1 MRELPPNTV
10 LKAVSPTA
18 AATTGTEAATGTE
31 ATTGT
36 EAPAAPK
43 VPGKATA
50 PRVAVASLV
59 GTTIEYYDFA
69 VYGTAS
75 ALVLGPAFF
84 PSGNATV
91 SSLAAFLTFAAAFV
105 ARPLGVALFGTI
117 GDRLG
122 RRRALFLS
130 LMLMGVATVGVGLL
144 PTYETA
150 GLLAP
155 VLLVTLR
162 LLQGVSM
169 GGEWG
174 GAVLLAAE
182 HAPPGRRAL
191 YASIPNAG
199 PSLGFLLS
207 TAVILPTLN
216 IGGRDAFTDWT
227 WRIPFLLS
235 AVLVVVGLWVRA
247 TVSESPLFRPSD
259 DPATPAEAPAP
270 SPDGTPAAESRFPL
284 GTLLTRYPGRLFL
297 GIGAALGGSA
307 VYYLTIVY
315 SLSYA
320 PQALGISRN
329 TMLTAASVG
338 AAAGIAVTLPAARLA
353 DRIGR
358 RPVMLTGAV
367 GSVLWAVP
375 MYASLSSRDGWVIT
389 GAYTVGLVLLALMFS
404 PVAAFLPE
412 LFPARLRYTG
422 ASAAFILANTFGG
435 GFAPLVATWLNS
447 HWGSPLVLGFY
458 TGGLCLVSLLCL
470 LALPETRDHEFAV

>member
-1 MRELPPNTV
+1 MPELPPNTA
-10 LKAVSPTA
+10 LKPISPTA
-18 AATTGTEAATGTE
+18 PRTTGTAGNAKVTGTD
-31 ATTGT
+31 
-36 EAPAAPK
+36 
-43 VPGKATA
+43 A

-59 GTTIEYYDFA
+59 GTTIEYYDFT

-84 PSGNATV
+84 PSGNAAL
-91 SSLAAFLTFAAAFV
+91 SSLAAFLTFAAAFLS
-105 ARPLGVALFGTI
+105 RPLGVVVFGTI

-122 RRRALFLS
+122 RRRALVIS
-130 LMLMGVATVGVGLL
+130 LLMMGVATVGVGLL

-155 VLLVTLR
+155 VLLVALR

-191 YASIPNAG
+191 YASIPQAG

-207 TAVILPTLN
+207 TAVILPTMN
-216 IGGRDAFTDWT
+216 IVGMDGFTDWA

-235 AVLVVVGLWVRA
+235 TVLVVVGLWVRT
-247 TVSESPLFRPSD
+247 TVSESPVFTTTAR
-259 DPATPAEAPAP
+259 TPESKAAP
-270 SPDGTPAAESRFPL
+270 RFPL
-284 GTLLTRYPGRLFL
+284 GTILRQYPGRLLL
-297 GIGAALGGSA
+297 GTGAALGGSA

-315 SLSYA
+315 SLSYG
-320 PQALGISRN
+320 PQELGIPRN
-329 TMLTAASVG
+329 TMLTAASIG
-338 AAAGIAVTLPAARLA
+338 AAAGIAVTLPAARLS

-358 RPVMLTGAV
+358 RPLMLAGAV
-367 GSVLWAVP
+367 GCVVWAVP
-375 MYASLSSRDGWVIT
+375 MYASLSSRNGLVIT
-389 GAYTVGLVLLALMFS
+389 GAYTVGLMLLALMFS

-422 ASAAFILANTFGG
+422 ASAAFILANTLGG

-470 LALPETRDHEFAV
+470 LALPETRDHEFDV

>member
-1 MRELPPNTV
+1 MPELPTMT
-10 LKAVSPTA
+10 VSPQRS
-18 AATTGTEAATGTE
+18 EK
-31 ATTGT
+31 T
-36 EAPAAPK
+36 EAPK
-43 VPGKATA
+43 
-50 PRVAVASLV
+50 VAVASLV

-84 PSGNATV
+84 PSGNATL
-91 SSLAAFLTFAAAFV
+91 SSLAAFLTFSAAFLS
-105 ARPLGVALFGTI
+105 RPLGVVLFGTI

-122 RRRALFLS
+122 RRQALVVS
-130 LMLMGVATVGVGLL
+130 LLLMGVATVGVGLL

-191 YASIPNAG
+191 YASIPNIG

-207 TAVILPTLN
+207 TAVILPTMN
-216 IGGRDAFTDWT
+216 IVGMEGFTDWA

-235 AVLVVVGLWVRA
+235 TVLVVVGLWVRT
-247 TVSESPLFRPSD
+247 TVSESPVFKARTH
-259 DPATPAEAPAP
+259 TPQPESAP
-270 SPDGTPAAESRFPL
+270 RFPL
-284 GTLLTRYPGRLFL
+284 GTLVKQYPGRLLL
-297 GIGAALGGSA
+297 GTGAAIGGSA

-315 SLSYA
+315 SLSYG
-320 PQALGISRN
+320 PQELGIPRN
-329 TMLTAASVG
+329 TMLTAASIG
-338 AAAGIAVTLPAARLA
+338 AAAGIAITLPVARLS

-358 RPVMLTGAV
+358 RPLMLAGAV
-367 GSVLWAVP
+367 GCVVWAIP
-375 MYASLSSRDGWVIT
+375 MYASLSSRNGLVIT
-389 GAYTVGLVLLALMFS
+389 GAYTVGLMFLALMFS
-404 PVAAFLPE
+404 PVAAFLAE
-412 LFPARLRYTG
+412 LFPARMRYTG

-435 GFAPLVATWLNS
+435 GFAPSVATWLNS
-447 HWGSPLVLGFY
+447 HWESPLVLGFY

-470 LALPETRDHEFAV
+470 LALPETREHEFDA

>member
-1 MRELPPNTV
+1 MPDLPSKTAPVTV
-10 LKAVSPTA
+10 GPR
-18 AATTGTEAATGTE
+18 
-31 ATTGT
+31 
-36 EAPAAPK
+36 PAASP
-43 VPGKATA
+43 PPAARTEA

-91 SSLAAFLTFAAAFV
+91 SSLAAFLTFAAAFLS
-105 ARPLGVALFGTI
+105 RPLGVVLFGTI

-122 RRRALFLS
+122 RRRALVAS
-130 LMLMGVATVGVGLL
+130 LLLMGVATVGVGLL

-162 LLQGVSM
+162 LLQGISM

-191 YASIPNAG
+191 YASIPQAG

-216 IGGRDAFTDWT
+216 IVGRDGFVEWA

-235 AVLVVVGLWVRA
+235 TVLVVIGLWVRT
-247 TVSESPLFRPSD
+247 TVSESPVFSATADRTTRPRSKA
-259 DPATPAEAPAP
+259 PESTPE
-270 SPDGTPAAESRFPL
+270 SGSRFPL
-284 GTLLTRYPGRLFL
+284 GVLLKRYPRRLLL
-297 GIGAALGGSA
+297 GTGAAIGGSA

-315 SLSYA
+315 SISYG
-320 PQALGISRN
+320 PKELGIPQN
-329 TMLTAASVG
+329 TMLTAASIG
-338 AAAGIAVTLPAARLA
+338 AAAGIAITLPVARLS

-367 GSVLWAVP
+367 GCVVWAVP
-375 MYASLSSRDGWVIT
+375 MYASLSSRNGLVIT
-389 GAYTVGLVLLALMFS
+389 GAYTVGLMFLALMFS

-422 ASAAFILANTFGG
+422 ASAAFILANTLGG

-447 HWGSPLVLGFY
+447 HWESPLVLGFY
-458 TGGLCLVSLLCL
+458 TGTLCLLSLLCL
-470 LALPETRDHEFAV
+470 LALPETRDEEFDI

>member
-1 MRELPPNTV
+1 MPDSTSKTV
-10 LKAVSPTA
+10 PGTAGPRPA
-18 AATTGTEAATGTE
+18 AAPSAAAKGEAS
-31 ATTGT
+31 
-36 EAPAAPK
+36 
-43 VPGKATA
+43 
-50 PRVAVASLV
+50 RVAVASLV

-69 VYGTAS
+69 VYGTAA

-84 PSGNATV
+84 PSGNATA
-91 SSLAAFLTFAAAFV
+91 SSLAAFLTFAAAFLS
-105 ARPLGVALFGTI
+105 RPLGVVLFGTI

-122 RRRALFLS
+122 RRQALVTS
-130 LMLMGVATVGVGLL
+130 LLLMGVATVGVGLL

-191 YASIPNAG
+191 YASIPNVG

-207 TAVILPTLN
+207 SAVILPTLH
-216 IGGRDAFTDWT
+216 IAGRDGFTNGA

-235 AVLVVVGLWVRA
+235 TVLVVIGLWVRT
-247 TVSESPLFRPSD
+247 TVSESPVFSS
-259 DPATPAEAPAP
+259 PARRTAQAPA
-270 SPDGTPAAESRFPL
+270 SRFPL
-284 GTLLTRYPGRLFL
+284 GALLRQHPGRLLL
-297 GIGAALGGSA
+297 GIGAAIGGSA

-315 SLSYA
+315 SISYG
-320 PQALGISRN
+320 PKSLGIPQN
-329 TMLTAASVG
+329 TMLTAASIG
-338 AAAGIAVTLPAARLA
+338 AAAGIAITLPVARLA

-358 RPVMLTGAV
+358 RPVMLTGAAGCV
-367 GSVLWAVP
+367 VWAVP
-375 MYASLSSRDGWVIT
+375 MYASLSSRNALVIT
-389 GAYTVGLVLLALMFS
+389 GAYIVGLMLLALMFS
-404 PVAAFLPE
+404 PVAAFLAE

-422 ASAAFILANTFGG
+422 ASAAFILANTLGG

-447 HWGSPLVLGFY
+447 HWESPLVLGFY
-458 TGGLCLVSLLCL
+458 TGGLCLLSLLCL
-470 LALPETRDHEFAV
+470 LALPETRDHEFDA

>member
-1 MRELPPNTV
+1 MPELPLKTGDPKLAASPPQTANTA
-10 LKAVSPTA
+10 KS
-18 AATTGTEAATGTE
+18 E
-31 ATTGT
+31 
-36 EAPAAPK
+36 
-43 VPGKATA
+43 A

-84 PSGNATV
+84 PSGNATL
-91 SSLAAFLTFAAAFV
+91 SSMAAFLTFAAAFLS
-105 ARPLGVALFGTI
+105 RPLGVILFGTI

-122 RRRALFLS
+122 RRHALVVS
-130 LMLMGVATVGVGLL
+130 LLLMGVATVGVGLL

-150 GLLAP
+150 GFLAP

-191 YASIPNAG
+191 YASIPNVG

-207 TAVILPTLN
+207 TAVILPTMN
-216 IGGRDAFTDWT
+216 IVGMDGFTDWA

-235 AVLVVVGLWVRA
+235 TVLVAVGLWVRT
-247 TVSESPLFRPSD
+247 TVSESPVFTATTGAADR
-259 DPATPAEAPAP
+259 DPVPQPLAASASA
-270 SPDGTPAAESRFPL
+270 SAAAAESAARFPL
-284 GTLLTRYPGRLFL
+284 GAVLRQYPGRLLL
-297 GIGAALGGSA
+297 GTGAAIGGSA

-315 SLSYA
+315 SLSYG
-320 PQALGISRN
+320 PTELGIPRN
-329 TMLTAASVG
+329 TMLTAASIG
-338 AAAGIAVTLPAARLA
+338 AAAGIAITLPVARLS

-358 RPVMLTGAV
+358 RPLMLAGAV
-367 GSVLWAVP
+367 GSVVWAVP
-375 MYASLSSRDGWVIT
+375 MYASLSSRDGLVIT
-389 GAYTVGLVLLALMFS
+389 GAYTVGLMFLALMFS

-422 ASAAFILANTFGG
+422 ASAAFILANTLGG
-435 GFAPLVATWLNS
+435 GFAPSVATWLNS
-447 HWGSPLVLGFY
+447 HWESPLVLGFY
-458 TGGLCLVSLLCL
+458 TGSLCLVSLLCL
-470 LALPETRDHEFAV
+470 LALPETRDHEFGV

>member
-1 MRELPPNTV
+1 MPDLPS
-10 LKAVSPTA
+10 KTA
-18 AATTGTEAATGTE
+18 PMAAGPR
-31 ATTGT
+31 
-36 EAPAAPK
+36 PAASP
-43 VPGKATA
+43 PPSTA
-50 PRVAVASLV
+50 KTEGPRVAVASLV

-91 SSLAAFLTFAAAFV
+91 SSLAAFLTFAAAFLS
-105 ARPLGVALFGTI
+105 RPLGVVLFGTI
-117 GDRLG
+117 GDQLG
-122 RRRALFLS
+122 RRRALVAS
-130 LMLMGVATVGVGLL
+130 LLLMGVATVGVGLL

-162 LLQGVSM
+162 LLQGISM

-191 YASIPNAG
+191 YASIPQAG

-216 IGGRDAFTDWT
+216 IVGRDGFVEWA

-235 AVLVVVGLWVRA
+235 TVLVVIGLWVRT
-247 TVSESPLFRPSD
+247 TVSESPVFSATADRTTRPRSKA
-259 DPATPAEAPAP
+259 PEPTPE
-270 SPDGTPAAESRFPL
+270 SGSRFPL
-284 GTLLTRYPGRLFL
+284 GVLLKRYPRRLLL
-297 GIGAALGGSA
+297 GTGAAIGGSA

-315 SLSYA
+315 SISYG
-320 PQALGISRN
+320 PKELGIPQN
-329 TMLTAASVG
+329 TMLTAASIG
-338 AAAGIAVTLPAARLA
+338 AAAGIAITLPVAKLS

-367 GSVLWAVP
+367 GCVVWAVP
-375 MYASLSSRDGWVIT
+375 MYASLSSRNGLVIT
-389 GAYTVGLVLLALMFS
+389 GAYTVGLMFLALMFS

-422 ASAAFILANTFGG
+422 ASAAFILANTLGG

-447 HWGSPLVLGFY
+447 HWESPLVLGFY
-458 TGGLCLVSLLCL
+458 TGTLCLLSLLCL
-470 LALPETRDHEFAV
+470 LALPETRDEKFDI

>member
-1 MRELPPNTV
+1 MPELPTLN
-10 LKAVSPTA
+10 ASPPRTA
-18 AATTGTEAATGTE
+18 K
-31 ATTGT
+31 T
-36 EAPAAPK
+36 EAPKVAA
-43 VPGKATA
+43 
-50 PRVAVASLV
+50 ASLV

-84 PSGNATV
+84 PSGNATL
-91 SSLAAFLTFAAAFV
+91 SSLAAFLTFAAAFLS
-105 ARPLGVALFGTI
+105 RPLGVVLFGTI

-122 RRRALFLS
+122 RRQALVLS
-130 LMLMGVATVGVGLL
+130 LLLMGVATVGVGLL

-155 VLLVTLR
+155 VTLVTLR

-191 YASIPNAG
+191 YASIPNLG

-216 IGGRDAFTDWT
+216 IVGTEGFTDWA

-235 AVLVVVGLWVRA
+235 TVLVVVGLWVRT
-247 TVSESPLFRPSD
+247 TVSESPVFK
-259 DPATPAEAPAP
+259 ATARARELEAESAPGSVSAPA
-270 SPDGTPAAESRFPL
+270 SRFPL
-284 GTLLTRYPGRLFL
+284 GTILRRYPRRLLL
-297 GIGAALGGSA
+297 GIGAAIGGSA

-315 SLSYA
+315 SLSYG
-320 PQALGISRN
+320 PQELGIPRN
-329 TMLTAASVG
+329 TMLTAASIG
-338 AAAGIAVTLPAARLA
+338 AAAGIAITLPVAGLS

-358 RPVMLTGAV
+358 RPLMLAGAV
-367 GSVLWAVP
+367 GCVVWAVP
-375 MYASLSSRDGWVIT
+375 MYASLGSRDGLVIT
-389 GAYTVGLVLLALMFS
+389 GAYTVGLMFLALMFS
-404 PVAAFLPE
+404 PVAAFLQE

-422 ASAAFILANTFGG
+422 ASAAFILANTLGG
-435 GFAPLVATWLNS
+435 GFAPSIATWLNS
-447 HWGSPLVLGFY
+447 RWESPLVLGFY

-470 LALPETRDHEFAV
+470 LALPETRDHEFDA

>member
-1 MRELPPNTV
+1 MPESPSRTVAEAAEPRSVPLP
-10 LKAVSPTA
+10 VSPPAGSSKASKVA
-18 AATTGTEAATGTE
+18 AA
-31 ATTGT
+31 
-36 EAPAAPK
+36 
-43 VPGKATA
+43 
-50 PRVAVASLV
+50 SLI

-84 PSGNATV
+84 PSGNPTV
-91 SSLAAFLTFAAAFV
+91 SSLAAFLTFAAAFLS
-105 ARPLGVALFGTI
+105 RPLGVVLFGTI

-122 RRRALFLS
+122 RRRALVAS
-130 LMLMGVATVGVGLL
+130 LLLMGLATVGVGLL

-191 YASIPNAG
+191 YAAVPNVG

-216 IGGRDAFTDWT
+216 IVGRDGFTDWA
-227 WRIPFLLS
+227 WRVPFLLS
-235 AVLVVVGLWVRA
+235 AVLVMVGLWVRT
-247 TVSESPLFRPSD
+247 TVSESPVFQDR
-259 DPATPAEAPAP
+259 
-270 SPDGTPAAESRFPL
+270 PAAKTSGTTPKSSASSVSSTDSVSRFPL
-284 GTLLTRYPGRLFL
+284 GTLVARYPGRLLL
-297 GIGAALGGSA
+297 GTGAAIGGSA

-315 SLSYA
+315 SLSYG
-320 PQALGISRN
+320 PKALGIPQN

-338 AAAGIAVTLPAARLA
+338 AAAGIAITLPVARLA
-353 DRIGR
+353 DRVGR
-358 RPVMLTGAV
+358 RPLMLAGAAGCV
-367 GSVLWAVP
+367 VWAVP
-375 MYASLSSRDGWVIT
+375 MYGSLSTGNGFVIT
-389 GAYTVGLVLLALMFS
+389 GAYTVGLMLLALMFS
-404 PVAAFLPE
+404 PVAAFLAE

-422 ASAAFILANTFGG
+422 ASAAFILANTLGG

-447 HWGSPLVLGFY
+447 QWSSPLVLGFY
-458 TGGLCLVSLLCL
+458 TGGLCLISLVCL
-470 LALPETRDHEFAV
+470 WALPETREDDFTA

>member
-1 MRELPPNTV
+1 M
-10 LKAVSPTA
+10 
-18 AATTGTEAATGTE
+18 
-31 ATTGT
+31 
-36 EAPAAPK
+36 
-43 VPGKATA
+43 
-50 PRVAVASLV
+50 
-59 GTTIEYYDFA
+59 
-69 VYGTAS
+69 
-75 ALVLGPAFF
+75 
-84 PSGNATV
+84 
-91 SSLAAFLTFAAAFV
+91 
-105 ARPLGVALFGTI
+105 
-117 GDRLG
+117 
-122 RRRALFLS
+122 
-130 LMLMGVATVGVGLL
+130 
-144 PTYETA
+144 
-150 GLLAP
+150 
-155 VLLVTLR
+155 LLVTLR

-191 YASIPNAG
+191 YASIPQAG

-207 TAVILPTLN
+207 SAVILPTLN

-235 AVLVVVGLWVRA
+235 TVLVVVGLWVRT
-247 TVSESPLFRPSD
+247 TVSESPLF
-259 DPATPAEAPAP
+259 TPAANGAAQAPAP
-270 SPDGTPAAESRFPL
+270 RPEGPAASESRFPL
-284 GTLLTRYPGRLFL
+284 GTLLARYPGRLFL

-315 SLSYA
+315 SLSYG
-320 PQALGISRN
+320 PKELGIPQN

-338 AAAGIAVTLPAARLA
+338 SAAGIALTLPAARLA

-367 GSVLWAVP
+367 GCVVWAVP

-389 GAYTVGLVLLALMFS
+389 GAYTVGLMLLALMFS

-422 ASAAFILANTFGG
+422 ASAAFILANTLGG

-447 HWGSPLVLGFY
+447 HWGSPLVLAFY

-470 LALPETRDHEFAV
+470 LALPETRDHEFDV

>member
-1 MRELPPNTV
+1 MPELPSKTAPETV
-10 LKAVSPTA
+10 GPRPAASPPPTA
-18 AATTGTEAATGTE
+18 RTIDTSAGKTE
-31 ATTGT
+31 
-36 EAPAAPK
+36 
-43 VPGKATA
+43 A

-84 PSGNATV
+84 PSGNPTV
-91 SSLAAFLTFAAAFV
+91 SSLAAFLTFAAAFLS
-105 ARPLGVALFGTI
+105 RPLGVVLFGTI

-122 RRRALFLS
+122 RRRALVAS
-130 LMLMGVATVGVGLL
+130 LLLMGVATVGVGLL

-162 LLQGVSM
+162 LLQGISM

-191 YASIPNAG
+191 YASIPQAG

-216 IGGRDAFTDWT
+216 IVGRDGFVDWA

-235 AVLVVVGLWVRA
+235 TVLVVIGLWVRT
-247 TVSESPLFRPSD
+247 TVSESPVFS
-259 DPATPAEAPAP
+259 
-270 SPDGTPAAESRFPL
+270 AAADRTTQTRSEPPTASRFPL
-284 GTLLTRYPGRLFL
+284 VTLLKRYPGRVLL
-297 GIGAALGGSA
+297 GTGAAIGGSA

-315 SLSYA
+315 SISYG
-320 PQALGISRN
+320 PKELGIPQN
-329 TMLTAASVG
+329 TMLTAASIG
-338 AAAGIAVTLPAARLA
+338 AAAGIAITLPVARLS

-367 GSVLWAVP
+367 GCVVWAVP
-375 MYASLSSRDGWVIT
+375 MYASLSSRDGLVIT
-389 GAYTVGLVLLALMFS
+389 GAYTVGLMFLALMFS

-422 ASAAFILANTFGG
+422 ASAAFILANTLGG

-447 HWGSPLVLGFY
+447 HWESPLVLGFY
-458 TGGLCLVSLLCL
+458 TGTLCLLSLLCL
-470 LALPETRDHEFAV
+470 LALPETRDQEFDI

>member
-1 MRELPPNTV
+1 MPE
-10 LKAVSPTA
+10 SPSKTA
-18 AATTGTEAATGTE
+18 EKSPARTE
-31 ATTGT
+31 
-36 EAPAAPK
+36 
-43 VPGKATA
+43 A

-84 PSGNATV
+84 PSGNPTV
-91 SSLAAFLTFAAAFV
+91 SSLAAFLTFAAAFLS
-105 ARPLGVALFGTI
+105 RPLGVVLFGTI

-122 RRRALFLS
+122 RRQALVAS
-130 LMLMGVATVGVGLL
+130 LLLMGVATVGVGLL

-162 LLQGVSM
+162 LFQGLSM

-191 YASIPNAG
+191 YASVPQAG

-207 TAVILPTLN
+207 SAVILPTLE
-216 IGGRDAFTDWT
+216 IVGRDGFTDWA

-235 AVLVVVGLWVRA
+235 TVLVVIGLWVRT
-247 TVSESPLFRPSD
+247 TVSESPVFRD
-259 DPATPAEAPAP
+259 AAHRTAQTPAPTPAP
-270 SPDGTPAAESRFPL
+270 TLESRFPL
-284 GTLLTRYPGRLFL
+284 ATLLKRYPGRLLL
-297 GIGAALGGSA
+297 GTGAAIGGSA

-315 SLSYA
+315 SLSYG
-320 PQALGISRN
+320 PKELGIPQN
-329 TMLTAASVG
+329 TMLTAASIG
-338 AAAGIAVTLPAARLA
+338 AAAGIAITLPVARLS

-367 GSVLWAVP
+367 GCVLWAVP
-375 MYASLSSRDGWVIT
+375 MYASLSSRDAWLIT
-389 GAYTVGLVLLALMFS
+389 GAYTVGLMLLALMFS

-412 LFPARLRYTG
+412 LFPARLRYSG
-422 ASAAFILANTFGG
+422 ASAAFILANTLGG

-447 HWGSPLVLGFY
+447 RWDSPLVLGFY
-458 TGGLCLVSLLCL
+458 TGGLCLLSLLCL
-470 LALPETRDHEFAV
+470 LALPETRDQEFDT

>member
-1 MRELPPNTV
+1 MPDLPSKTAPVTV
-10 LKAVSPTA
+10 GPR
-18 AATTGTEAATGTE
+18 
-31 ATTGT
+31 
-36 EAPAAPK
+36 PAASP
-43 VPGKATA
+43 PPAARTEA

-91 SSLAAFLTFAAAFV
+91 SSLAAFLTFAAAFLS
-105 ARPLGVALFGTI
+105 RPLGVVLFGTI

-122 RRRALFLS
+122 RRRALVAS
-130 LMLMGVATVGVGLL
+130 LLLMGVATVGVGLL

-162 LLQGVSM
+162 LLQGISM

-191 YASIPNAG
+191 YASIPQAG

-216 IGGRDAFTDWT
+216 IVGRDGFVEWA

-235 AVLVVVGLWVRA
+235 TVLVVIGLWVRT
-247 TVSESPLFRPSD
+247 TVSESPVFSATADRTTRPRSKA
-259 DPATPAEAPAP
+259 PEPTPE
-270 SPDGTPAAESRFPL
+270 SGSRFPL
-284 GTLLTRYPGRLFL
+284 GVLLKRYPRRLLL
-297 GIGAALGGSA
+297 GTGAAIGGSA

-315 SLSYA
+315 SISYG
-320 PQALGISRN
+320 PKELGIPQN
-329 TMLTAASVG
+329 TMLTAASIG
-338 AAAGIAVTLPAARLA
+338 AAAGIAITLPVARLS

-367 GSVLWAVP
+367 GCVVWAVP
-375 MYASLSSRDGWVIT
+375 MYASLSSRNGLVIT
-389 GAYTVGLVLLALMFS
+389 GAYTVGLMFLALMFS

-422 ASAAFILANTFGG
+422 ASAAFILANTLGG

-447 HWGSPLVLGFY
+447 HWESPLVLGFY
-458 TGGLCLVSLLCL
+458 TGTLCLLSLLCL
-470 LALPETRDHEFAV
+470 LALPETRDEEFDI

>member
-1 MRELPPNTV
+1 MPELPSKTAPV
-10 LKAVSPTA
+10 AVGA
-18 AATTGTEAATGTE
+18 R
-31 ATTGT
+31 
-36 EAPAAPK
+36 PAASPPPSTAK
-43 VPGKATA
+43 TEA

-91 SSLAAFLTFAAAFV
+91 SSLAAFLTFAAAFLS
-105 ARPLGVALFGTI
+105 RPLGVVLFGTI

-122 RRRALFLS
+122 RRRALVAS
-130 LMLMGVATVGVGLL
+130 LLLMGVATVGVGLL

-162 LLQGVSM
+162 LLQGISM

-191 YASIPNAG
+191 YASIPQAG

-216 IGGRDAFTDWT
+216 IVGRDGFVDWA

-235 AVLVVVGLWVRA
+235 TVLVAIGLWVRT
-247 TVSESPLFRPSD
+247 TVSESPVFKATADRTTRPRSKA
-259 DPATPAEAPAP
+259 PEPAP
-270 SPDGTPAAESRFPL
+270 ESESGSRFPL
-284 GTLLTRYPGRLFL
+284 VTLLKRYPRRVLL
-297 GIGAALGGSA
+297 GTGAAIGGSA

-315 SLSYA
+315 SISYG
-320 PQALGISRN
+320 PKELGIPQN
-329 TMLTAASVG
+329 TMLTAASIG
-338 AAAGIAVTLPAARLA
+338 AAAGIAITLPVARLS

-367 GSVLWAVP
+367 GCVVWAVP
-375 MYASLSSRDGWVIT
+375 MYASLSSRNGLVIT
-389 GAYTVGLVLLALMFS
+389 GAYTVGLMFLALMFS

-422 ASAAFILANTFGG
+422 ASAAFILANTLGG

-447 HWGSPLVLGFY
+447 HWESPLVLGFY
-458 TGGLCLVSLLCL
+458 TGTLCLLSLLCL
-470 LALPETRDHEFAV
+470 LALPETRDQEFDI

>member
-1 MRELPPNTV
+1 MPDSTSKTV
-10 LKAVSPTA
+10 PETAGPRPAASPS
-18 AATTGTEAATGTE
+18 AATKGEAS
-31 ATTGT
+31 
-36 EAPAAPK
+36 
-43 VPGKATA
+43 
-50 PRVAVASLV
+50 RVAVASLV

-69 VYGTAS
+69 VYGTAA

-84 PSGNATV
+84 PSGNATA
-91 SSLAAFLTFAAAFV
+91 SSLAAFLTFAAAFLS
-105 ARPLGVALFGTI
+105 RPLGVVLFGTI

-122 RRRALFLS
+122 RRRALVIS
-130 LMLMGVATVGVGLL
+130 LLLMGVATVGVGLL

-191 YASIPNAG
+191 YAAIPNVG

-216 IGGRDAFTDWT
+216 IAGQDGFADGA

-235 AVLVVVGLWVRA
+235 IVLFVIGLWVRS
-247 TVSESPLFRPSD
+247 TVSESPVFSSAAGR
-259 DPATPAEAPAP
+259 TAPAP
-270 SPDGTPAAESRFPL
+270 APVSRFPL
-284 GTLLTRYPGRLFL
+284 GALLKQHPGRLLL
-297 GIGAALGGSA
+297 GTGAAIGGSA

-320 PQALGISRN
+320 PQSLGISRN
-329 TMLTAASVG
+329 TMLTAASIG
-338 AAAGIAVTLPAARLA
+338 AAAGIAVTLPIARLA

-358 RPVMLTGAV
+358 RPLMLTGAI
-367 GSVLWAVP
+367 GSVVWAVP
-375 MYASLSSRDGWVIT
+375 MYASLSSRNALVIT
-389 GAYTVGLVLLALMFS
+389 GAYTVGLMLLAVMFS
-404 PVAAFLPE
+404 PMATFLAE

-422 ASAAFILANTFGG
+422 ASATFILANTLGG
-435 GFAPLVATWLNS
+435 GFAPTIATWLNS
-447 HWGSPLVLGFY
+447 HWDSPLVLGFY
-458 TGGLCLVSLLCL
+458 TGGLCLLSLLCL
-470 LALPETRDHEFAV
+470 LALPETRDHEFDA

>member
-1 MRELPPNTV
+1 MPELPSDTV
-10 LKAVSPTA
+10 PETAGPRPAASPPRTAETA
-18 AATTGTEAATGTE
+18 AKTE
-31 ATTGT
+31 
-36 EAPAAPK
+36 
-43 VPGKATA
+43 A

-91 SSLAAFLTFAAAFV
+91 SSLAAFLTFAAAFLS
-105 ARPLGVALFGTI
+105 RPLGVVLFGTI

-122 RRRALFLS
+122 RRQALVGS
-130 LMLMGVATVGVGLL
+130 LLLMGVATVGVGLL

-191 YASIPNAG
+191 YASIPQAG

-216 IGGRDAFTDWT
+216 IVGRGGFVDWA

-235 AVLVVVGLWVRA
+235 TVLVVIGLWVRV
-247 TVSESPLFRPSD
+247 TVSESPVFSSAARP
-259 DPATPAEAPAP
+259 TAPMSAP
-270 SPDGTPAAESRFPL
+270 ESRFPL
-284 GTLLTRYPGRLFL
+284 GALLKRYPGRVLL
-297 GIGAALGGSA
+297 GTGAAIGGSA

-315 SLSYA
+315 SISYG
-320 PQALGISRN
+320 PKELGIPQN
-329 TMLTAASVG
+329 TMLTAAGVG
-338 AAAGIAVTLPAARLA
+338 AAAGIAITLPVARLS

-358 RPVMLTGAV
+358 RPVMLAGAV
-367 GSVLWAVP
+367 GCVLWAVP
-375 MYASLSSRDGWVIT
+375 MYASLSSRDAWVIT
-389 GAYTVGLVLLALMFS
+389 GAYTVGLMLLALMFS

-422 ASAAFILANTFGG
+422 ASAAFILANTLGG

-447 HWGSPLVLGFY
+447 RWESPLVLGFY
-458 TGGLCLVSLLCL
+458 TGGLCLLSLLCL
-470 LALPETRDHEFAV
+470 LALPETRGHEFDA

>member
-1 MRELPPNTV
+1 MPDSPSKTLPETV
-10 LKAVSPTA
+10 GPR
-18 AATTGTEAATGTE
+18 
-31 ATTGT
+31 
-36 EAPAAPK
+36 PAASPPPAVK
-43 VPGKATA
+43 SKAS
-50 PRVAVASLV
+50 RVAVASLI

-69 VYGTAS
+69 VYGTAA

-91 SSLAAFLTFAAAFV
+91 STLAAFLTFAAAFL
-105 ARPLGVALFGTI
+105 ARPLGVVLFGTI

-122 RRRALFLS
+122 RRQALVTS
-130 LMLMGVATVGVGLL
+130 LLLMGVATVGVGLL

-174 GAVLLAAE
+174 GAVLLSAE

-191 YASIPNAG
+191 YASIPQAG

-207 TAVILPTLN
+207 SAVILPTLA
-216 IGGRDAFTDWT
+216 IAGRDGFTNGA

-235 AVLVVVGLWVRA
+235 TVLVVIGLWVRT
-247 TVSESPLFRPSD
+247 TVSESPVFS
-259 DPATPAEAPAP
+259 
-270 SPDGTPAAESRFPL
+270 SAARRTTQEPVSRFPL
-284 GTLLTRYPGRLFL
+284 GTLLQRHPRRLLL

-315 SLSYA
+315 SLSYG
-320 PQALGISRN
+320 PKALGIPQN
-329 TMLTAASVG
+329 TMLTAASIG
-338 AAAGIAVTLPAARLA
+338 AAAGIAITIPVAGLA

-367 GSVLWAVP
+367 GCVLWAVP
-375 MYASLSSRDGWVIT
+375 MYASLSSRDALVIT
-389 GAYTVGLVLLALMFS
+389 GAYTVGLMLLALMFS

-422 ASAAFILANTFGG
+422 ASAAFILANTLGG

-447 HWGSPLVLGFY
+447 HWESPLVLGFY
-458 TGGLCLVSLLCL
+458 TGGLCLLSLLCL
-470 LALPETRDHEFAV
+470 LALPETRDGEFDT

>member
-1 MRELPPNTV
+1 MPELPTMT
-10 LKAVSPTA
+10 VSPQRS
-18 AATTGTEAATGTE
+18 EK
-31 ATTGT
+31 T
-36 EAPAAPK
+36 EAPK
-43 VPGKATA
+43 
-50 PRVAVASLV
+50 VAVASLV

-84 PSGNATV
+84 PSGNATL
-91 SSLAAFLTFAAAFV
+91 SSLAAFLTFSAAFLS
-105 ARPLGVALFGTI
+105 RPLGVVLFGTI

-122 RRRALFLS
+122 RRQALVVS
-130 LMLMGVATVGVGLL
+130 LLLMGVATVGVGLL

-191 YASIPNAG
+191 YASIPNIG

-207 TAVILPTLN
+207 TAVILPTMN
-216 IGGRDAFTDWT
+216 IVGMEAFTDWA

-235 AVLVVVGLWVRA
+235 TVLVAVGLWVRA
-247 TVSESPLFRPSD
+247 TVSESPVFKAQATKNAQAPRP
-259 DPATPAEAPAP
+259 
-270 SPDGTPAAESRFPL
+270 ESRSEPRFPL
-284 GTLLTRYPGRLFL
+284 GTLVRQYPGRLLL
-297 GIGAALGGSA
+297 GTGAAIGGSA

-315 SLSYA
+315 SLSYG
-320 PQALGISRN
+320 PQELGIPRN
-329 TMLTAASVG
+329 TMLTAASIG
-338 AAAGIAVTLPAARLA
+338 AAAGIAITLPVARLS

-358 RPVMLTGAV
+358 RPLMLAGAV
-367 GSVLWAVP
+367 GCVVWAIP
-375 MYASLSSRDGWVIT
+375 MYASLSSRNGLVIT
-389 GAYTVGLVLLALMFS
+389 GAYTVGLMFLALMFS

-422 ASAAFILANTFGG
+422 ASAAFILANTLGG
-435 GFAPLVATWLNS
+435 GFAPSVATWLNS

-470 LALPETRDHEFAV
+470 LALPETRERDFDV

>member
-1 MRELPPNTV
+1 MPDLPS
-10 LKAVSPTA
+10 KTA
-18 AATTGTEAATGTE
+18 PMAAGPR
-31 ATTGT
+31 
-36 EAPAAPK
+36 PAASPPPSTAK
-43 VPGKATA
+43 TEA

-84 PSGNATV
+84 PSGNPTV
-91 SSLAAFLTFAAAFV
+91 SSLAAFLTFAAAFLS
-105 ARPLGVALFGTI
+105 RPLGVVLFGTI

-122 RRRALFLS
+122 RRKALVAS
-130 LMLMGVATVGVGLL
+130 LLLMGVATVGVGLL
-144 PTYETA
+144 PTYESA

-162 LLQGVSM
+162 LLQGISM

-191 YASIPNAG
+191 YASIPQAG

-216 IGGRDAFTDWT
+216 IVGRDGFVDWA

-235 AVLVVVGLWVRA
+235 TVLVVIGLWVRT
-247 TVSESPLFRPSD
+247 TVSESPVFNATADRTTRP
-259 DPATPAEAPAP
+259 PAKASEVTSESA
-270 SPDGTPAAESRFPL
+270 SRFPL
-284 GTLLTRYPGRLFL
+284 VTLLKRYPGRVLL
-297 GIGAALGGSA
+297 GTGAAIGGSA

-315 SLSYA
+315 SISYG
-320 PQALGISRN
+320 PKELGIPQN
-329 TMLTAASVG
+329 TMLTAASIG
-338 AAAGIAVTLPAARLA
+338 AAAGIAITLPVARLS

-367 GSVLWAVP
+367 GCVVWAVP
-375 MYASLSSRDGWVIT
+375 MYASLSSRDGLVIT
-389 GAYTVGLVLLALMFS
+389 GAYTVGLMFLALMFS

-422 ASAAFILANTFGG
+422 ASAAFILANTLGG

-447 HWGSPLVLGFY
+447 HWESPLVLGFY
-458 TGGLCLVSLLCL
+458 TGTLCLLSLLCL
-470 LALPETRDHEFAV
+470 LALPETRDQEFDI

>member
-1 MRELPPNTV
+1 MPESPSRTVAEAAEPRPAALP
-10 LKAVSPTA
+10 VSPPAGSSKASKVA
-18 AATTGTEAATGTE
+18 AA
-31 ATTGT
+31 
-36 EAPAAPK
+36 
-43 VPGKATA
+43 
-50 PRVAVASLV
+50 SLI

-84 PSGNATV
+84 PSGNPTV
-91 SSLAAFLTFAAAFV
+91 SSLAAFLTFAAAFLS
-105 ARPLGVALFGTI
+105 RPLGVVLFGTI

-122 RRRALFLS
+122 RRRALVAS
-130 LMLMGVATVGVGLL
+130 LLLMGLATVGVGLL

-191 YASIPNAG
+191 YAAVPNVG

-216 IGGRDAFTDWT
+216 IVGRDGFTDWA
-227 WRIPFLLS
+227 WRVPFLLS
-235 AVLVVVGLWVRA
+235 AVLVMVGLWVRT
-247 TVSESPLFRPSD
+247 TVSESPVFQDRP
-259 DPATPAEAPAP
+259 AA
-270 SPDGTPAAESRFPL
+270 GTPKASPASEVSRFPL
-284 GTLLTRYPGRLFL
+284 GTLLARHPGRLLL
-297 GIGAALGGSA
+297 GTGAAIGGSA

-315 SLSYA
+315 SLSYG
-320 PQALGISRN
+320 PKALGIPQN

-338 AAAGIAVTLPAARLA
+338 AAAGIAITLPVARLA
-353 DRIGR
+353 DRVGR
-358 RPVMLTGAV
+358 RPLMLAGAAGCV
-367 GSVLWAVP
+367 VWAVP
-375 MYASLSSRDGWVIT
+375 MYGSLGTGNGFVIT
-389 GAYTVGLVLLALMFS
+389 GAYTVGLMLLALMFS
-404 PVAAFLPE
+404 PVAAFLAE

-422 ASAAFILANTFGG
+422 ASAAFILANTLGG

-447 HWGSPLVLGFY
+447 QWSSPLVLGFY
-458 TGGLCLVSLLCL
+458 TGGLCLVSLVCL
-470 LALPETRDHEFAV
+470 LALPETREDDFTA

>member
-1 MRELPPNTV
+1 MPESP
-10 LKAVSPTA
+10 SPTVA
-18 AATTGTEAATGTE
+18 EAVAPGT
-31 ATTGT
+31 
-36 EAPAAPK
+36 APLPSSPPAGPSAPK
-43 VPGKATA
+43 
-50 PRVAVASLV
+50 VAVASLV

-91 SSLAAFLTFAAAFV
+91 SSLAAFLTFAAAFLS
-105 ARPLGVALFGTI
+105 RPLGVVLFGTI

-122 RRRALFLS
+122 RRHALVAS
-130 LMLMGVATVGVGLL
+130 LLLMGLATVGVGLL

-191 YASIPNAG
+191 YAAVPNVG

-207 TAVILPTLN
+207 TAVILPTLH
-216 IGGRDAFTDWT
+216 IVGRDGFTEWA
-227 WRIPFLLS
+227 WRVPFLLS
-235 AVLVVVGLWVRA
+235 AVLVVIGLWVRA
-247 TVSESPLFRPSD
+247 TVSESPLFKG
-259 DPATPAEAPAP
+259 AAPAP
-270 SPDGTPAAESRFPL
+270 SASSASPSASPSSSPVSRFPL
-284 GTLLTRYPGRLFL
+284 GTLLARYPGRLLL
-297 GIGAALGGSA
+297 GTGAAIGGSA

-315 SLSYA
+315 SLSYG
-320 PQALGISRN
+320 PKSLGIPQN

-338 AAAGIAVTLPAARLA
+338 AAAGIAITLPVARLA
-353 DRIGR
+353 DRVGR
-358 RPVMLTGAV
+358 RPLMLAGAAGCV
-367 GSVLWAVP
+367 VWAVP
-375 MYASLSSRDGWVIT
+375 MYGSLSTGNGFVIT
-389 GAYTVGLVLLALMFS
+389 GAYTVGLMLLALMFS
-404 PVAAFLPE
+404 PVAAFLAE

-422 ASAAFILANTFGG
+422 ASAAFILANTLGG
-435 GFAPLVATWLNS
+435 GFAPLVATWLHS
-447 HWGSPLVLGFY
+447 QWSSPLVLGFY

-470 LALPETRDHEFAV
+470 LALPETREDDFTA

>member
-1 MRELPPNTV
+1 MPESPSKTV
-10 LKAVSPTA
+10 A
-18 AATTGTEAATGTE
+18 EAAE
-31 ATTGT
+31 PRPVSLPDSP
-36 EAPAAPK
+36 PAGSNK
-43 VPGKATA
+43 A
-50 PRVAVASLV
+50 PRVAAASLI

-84 PSGNATV
+84 PSGNPTV
-91 SSLAAFLTFAAAFV
+91 SSLAAFLTFAAAFLS
-105 ARPLGVALFGTI
+105 RPLGVVLFGTI

-122 RRRALFLS
+122 RRRALVAS
-130 LMLMGVATVGVGLL
+130 LLLMGLATVGVGLL

-191 YASIPNAG
+191 YAAVPNVG

-216 IGGRDAFTDWT
+216 IVGRDGFTDWA
-227 WRIPFLLS
+227 WRVPFLLS
-235 AVLVVVGLWVRA
+235 AVLVVVGLWVRT
-247 TVSESPLFRPSD
+247 TVSESPVFQDRASAATREAS
-259 DPATPAEAPAP
+259 PASAP
-270 SPDGTPAAESRFPL
+270 SSVSAVSRFPL
-284 GTLLTRYPGRLFL
+284 GTLLARYPGRLLL
-297 GIGAALGGSA
+297 GTGAAIGGSA

-315 SLSYA
+315 SLSYG
-320 PQALGISRN
+320 PKSLGIPQN

-338 AAAGIAVTLPAARLA
+338 AAAGIAITLPVARLA
-353 DRIGR
+353 DRVGR
-358 RPVMLTGAV
+358 RPLMLAGAV
-367 GSVLWAVP
+367 GSVVWAVP
-375 MYASLSSRDGWVIT
+375 MYGSLSTGNGFVIT
-389 GAYTVGLVLLALMFS
+389 GAYTVGLGLLALMFS
-404 PVAAFLPE
+404 PAAAFLAE

-422 ASAAFILANTFGG
+422 ASAAFILANTLGG

-447 HWGSPLVLGFY
+447 QWSSPLVLGFY

-470 LALPETRDHEFAV
+470 LALPETRENDFTA

>member
-1 MRELPPNTV
+1 MPDLPSKTAPVTV
-10 LKAVSPTA
+10 GPR
-18 AATTGTEAATGTE
+18 
-31 ATTGT
+31 
-36 EAPAAPK
+36 PAASP
-43 VPGKATA
+43 PPAARTEA

-91 SSLAAFLTFAAAFV
+91 SSLAAFLTFAAAFLS
-105 ARPLGVALFGTI
+105 RPLGVVLFGTI

-122 RRRALFLS
+122 RRRALVAS
-130 LMLMGVATVGVGLL
+130 LLLMGVATVGVGLL

-162 LLQGVSM
+162 LLQGISM

-191 YASIPNAG
+191 YASIPQAG

-216 IGGRDAFTDWT
+216 IVGRDGFVEWA

-235 AVLVVVGLWVRA
+235 TVLVVIGLWVRT
-247 TVSESPLFRPSD
+247 TVSESPVFNATADRTTRPRSKA
-259 DPATPAEAPAP
+259 PEPTPE
-270 SPDGTPAAESRFPL
+270 SGSRFPL
-284 GTLLTRYPGRLFL
+284 VTLLKRYPRRLLL
-297 GIGAALGGSA
+297 GTGAAIGGSA

-315 SLSYA
+315 SISYG
-320 PQALGISRN
+320 PKELGIPQN
-329 TMLTAASVG
+329 TMLTAASIG
-338 AAAGIAVTLPAARLA
+338 AAAGIAITLPVAKLS

-367 GSVLWAVP
+367 GCVVWAVP
-375 MYASLSSRDGWVIT
+375 MYASLSSRNGLVIT
-389 GAYTVGLVLLALMFS
+389 GAYTVGLMFLALMFS

-422 ASAAFILANTFGG
+422 ASAAFILANTLGG

-447 HWGSPLVLGFY
+447 HWESPLVLGFY
-458 TGGLCLVSLLCL
+458 TGTLCLLSLLCL
-470 LALPETRDHEFAV
+470 LALPETRDEKFDI

>member
-1 MRELPPNTV
+1 MPESPSRTVAEAAEPRPAALP
-10 LKAVSPTA
+10 VSPPAGSSKASKVA
-18 AATTGTEAATGTE
+18 AA
-31 ATTGT
+31 
-36 EAPAAPK
+36 
-43 VPGKATA
+43 
-50 PRVAVASLV
+50 SLI

-84 PSGNATV
+84 PSGNPTV
-91 SSLAAFLTFAAAFV
+91 SSLAAFLTFAAAFLS
-105 ARPLGVALFGTI
+105 RPLGVVLFGTI

-122 RRRALFLS
+122 RRRALVAS
-130 LMLMGVATVGVGLL
+130 LLLMGLATVGVGLL

-191 YASIPNAG
+191 YAAVPNVG

-216 IGGRDAFTDWT
+216 IVGRDGFTDWA
-227 WRIPFLLS
+227 WRVPFLLS
-235 AVLVVVGLWVRA
+235 AVLVMVGLWVRT
-247 TVSESPLFRPSD
+247 TVSESPVFQDRPTSRTSGT
-259 DPATPAEAPAP
+259 TPKSARSSAP
-270 SPDGTPAAESRFPL
+270 SATSTDSVSSTDAVSRFPL
-284 GTLLTRYPGRLFL
+284 GTLVARYPGRLLL
-297 GIGAALGGSA
+297 GTGAAIGGSA

-315 SLSYA
+315 SLSYG
-320 PQALGISRN
+320 PKALGIPQN

-338 AAAGIAVTLPAARLA
+338 AAAGIAITLPVARLA
-353 DRIGR
+353 DRVGR
-358 RPVMLTGAV
+358 RPLMLAGAV
-367 GSVLWAVP
+367 GSVVWAVP
-375 MYASLSSRDGWVIT
+375 MYGSLSTGNGFVIT
-389 GAYTVGLVLLALMFS
+389 GAYTVGLMLLALMFS
-404 PVAAFLPE
+404 PVAAFLAE

-422 ASAAFILANTFGG
+422 ASAAFILANTLGG

-447 HWGSPLVLGFY
+447 QWSSPLVLGFY
-458 TGGLCLVSLLCL
+458 TGGLCLVSLVCL
-470 LALPETRDHEFAV
+470 LALPETREDDFTA

>member
-1 MRELPPNTV
+1 MPELPT
-10 LKAVSPTA
+10 LHASPPRTA
-18 AATTGTEAATGTE
+18 K
-31 ATTGT
+31 T
-36 EAPAAPK
+36 EAPK
-43 VPGKATA
+43 
-50 PRVAVASLV
+50 VAVASLV

-84 PSGNATV
+84 PSGNATL
-91 SSLAAFLTFAAAFV
+91 SSLAAFLTFAAAFLS
-105 ARPLGVALFGTI
+105 RPLGVVLFGTI

-122 RRRALFLS
+122 RRQALVVS
-130 LMLMGVATVGVGLL
+130 LLLMGVATVGVGLL

-150 GLLAP
+150 GILAP

-191 YASIPNAG
+191 YASIPNIG

-216 IGGRDAFTDWT
+216 IVGMEGFTDWA

-235 AVLVVVGLWVRA
+235 TVLVVVGLWVRA
-247 TVSESPLFRPSD
+247 TVSESPVFK
-259 DPATPAEAPAP
+259 ATARARESESVAVPESESVSVAVSAP
-270 SPDGTPAAESRFPL
+270 RFPL
-284 GTLLTRYPGRLFL
+284 GEILRQYPRRLLL
-297 GIGAALGGSA
+297 GTGAAIGGSA

-315 SLSYA
+315 SLSYG
-320 PQALGISRN
+320 PQELGIPRN
-329 TMLTAASVG
+329 TMLTAASIG
-338 AAAGIAVTLPAARLA
+338 AAAGIAITLPVARLS

-358 RPVMLTGAV
+358 RPLMLAGAAGCV
-367 GSVLWAVP
+367 VWAVP
-375 MYASLSSRDGWVIT
+375 MYASLSSRNGLVIT
-389 GAYTVGLVLLALMFS
+389 GAYTVGLMFLALMFS

-422 ASAAFILANTFGG
+422 ASAAFILANTLGG
-435 GFAPLVATWLNS
+435 GFAPSIATWLNS
-447 HWGSPLVLGFY
+447 HWESPLVLGFY

-470 LALPETRDHEFAV
+470 LALPETRDHEFDA

>member
-1 MRELPPNTV
+1 MPDLPSKTAPVTV
-10 LKAVSPTA
+10 GPR
-18 AATTGTEAATGTE
+18 
-31 ATTGT
+31 
-36 EAPAAPK
+36 PAASP
-43 VPGKATA
+43 PPAARTEA

-91 SSLAAFLTFAAAFV
+91 SSLAAFLTFAAAFLS
-105 ARPLGVALFGTI
+105 RPLGVVLFGTI

-122 RRRALFLS
+122 RRRALVAS
-130 LMLMGVATVGVGLL
+130 LLLMGVATVGVGLL

-162 LLQGVSM
+162 LLQGISM

-191 YASIPNAG
+191 YASIPQAG

-216 IGGRDAFTDWT
+216 IVGRDGFVEWA

-235 AVLVVVGLWVRA
+235 TVLVVIGLWVRT
-247 TVSESPLFRPSD
+247 TVSESPVFS
-259 DPATPAEAPAP
+259 ATADRTTLPRSKAPEP
-270 SPDGTPAAESRFPL
+270 TPESGSRFPL
-284 GTLLTRYPGRLFL
+284 GVLLKRYPRRLLL
-297 GIGAALGGSA
+297 GTGAAIGGSA

-315 SLSYA
+315 SISYG
-320 PQALGISRN
+320 PKELGIPQN
-329 TMLTAASVG
+329 TMLTAASIG
-338 AAAGIAVTLPAARLA
+338 AAAGIVITLPVARLS

-367 GSVLWAVP
+367 GCVVWAVP
-375 MYASLSSRDGWVIT
+375 MYASLSSRNGLVIT
-389 GAYTVGLVLLALMFS
+389 GAYTVGLMFLALMFS

-422 ASAAFILANTFGG
+422 ASAAFILANTLGG

-447 HWGSPLVLGFY
+447 HWESPLVLGFY
-458 TGGLCLVSLLCL
+458 TGTLCLLSLLCL
-470 LALPETRDHEFAV
+470 LALPETRDEEFDI

>member
-1 MRELPPNTV
+1 MPELPSNTAAD
-10 LKAVSPTA
+10 AVSAPTDPRPSA
-18 AATTGTEAATGTE
+18 SPPPPS
-31 ATTGT
+31 
-36 EAPAAPK
+36 PAVRPAET
-43 VPGKATA
+43 KAS
-50 PRVAVASLV
+50 RVAAASLV

-84 PSGNATV
+84 PSDNATV
-91 SSLAAFLTFAAAFV
+91 SSLAAFLTFAAAFL
-105 ARPLGVALFGTI
+105 ARPLGVVLFGTI

-122 RRRALFLS
+122 RRRALVVS
-130 LMLMGVATVGVGLL
+130 LLLMGVATVGVGLL

-162 LLQGVSM
+162 LLQGVSL

-207 TAVILPTLN
+207 SAVILPTLN
-216 IGGRDAFTDWT
+216 LAGRDAFADWA

-235 AVLVVVGLWVRA
+235 TVLVVVGLWVRS
-247 TVSESPLFRPSD
+247 TISESPVFAS
-259 DPATPAEAPAP
+259 A
-270 SPDGTPAAESRFPL
+270 PDGKPDALAETPPAAGSRFPL
-284 GTLLTRYPGRLFL
+284 GTLLARHPRRLFL
-297 GIGAALGGSA
+297 GIGAGLGGSA

-315 SLSYA
+315 SLSYG
-320 PQALGISRN
+320 PKELGIDRN
-329 TMLTAASVG
+329 TMLIAASVG
-338 AAAGIAVTLPAARLA
+338 SAAGVALILPAARLA

-358 RPVMLTGAV
+358 RPVLLTGTV
-367 GSVLWAVP
+367 GSVLWAMP
-375 MYASLSSRDGWVIT
+375 MYASLNSGDVWVIT
-389 GAYTVGLVLLALMFS
+389 GAYTVGLMLLALTLS
-404 PVAAFLPE
+404 PMAAFLPE

-422 ASAAFILANTFGG
+422 ASATFVLANTFGG

-447 HWGSPLVLGFY
+447 QWESPLVLGFY
-458 TGGLCLVSLLCL
+458 TGGLCLLSLLCM